1 MAGDTPERDIPRR
14 PPTPRWVK
22 AIAIVALL
30 IFILV
35 LVVGLLG
42 GMSHGPG
49 MHGG

>member
-22 AIAIVALL
+22 AIAIVGL
-30 IFILV
+30 ILILI
-35 LVVGLLG
+35 LAVGLLT

-49 MHGG
+49 VHGG